1 MKIRLIDRTERT
13 DGLPRRC
20 ERFRG
25 QGSEAPGQPI
35 LQHGRLRWSAERSG
49 GSRNQTDDVMLV
61 RHFLKIVAQNPTK
74 FKNPFHPPKK
84 FPTMKVD
91 GVYGDI
97 TGHWIIA
104 FQQHLHT
111 IGRPVLV
118 DGVVDRVLNG
128 VKLSP
133 NKFIWTMVML
143 NITMGQVT
151 GDELWDAGWKKPSVP
166 PLLRDKI
173 RDPATFF
180 CSARKPADAKLPRV
194 V

>member
-1 MKIRLIDRTERT
+1 MERVVGSARSWRKASTPLIPGNWTSIKTRAGCWPRASCTPSSPGLDR
-13 DGLPRRC
+13 
-20 ERFRG
+20 
-25 QGSEAPGQPI
+25 PI
-35 LQHGRLRWSAERSG
+35 ALDLQDIPHELEVLGIYASG
-49 GSRNQTDDVMLV
+49 T
-61 RHFLKIVAQNPTK
+61 
-74 FKNPFHPPKK
+74 
-84 FPTMKVD
+84 
-91 GVYGDI
+91 
-97 TGHWIIA
+97 
-104 FQQHLHT
+104 HT

-151 GDELWDAGWKKPSVP
+151 GDELWDAWWKEPSVP

-180 CSARKPADAKLPRV
+180 
-194 V
+194 